1 MGNQN
6 YAPLV
11 RDMVWS
17 FSRISAFEDCPYRW
31 YLSYIREKKGDDMF
45 YASYGSFMHG
55 ILADYYAGKLSADEL
70 PGVFL
75 SRFRDDVRGARPS
88 PEIAARYVEEGS
100 AYLRSPFRP
109 DGEIIGVE
117 KRVRFSVYDKPFVG
131 TIDLLVRDERGFVL
145 IDHKSRAMKPRSGKS
160 KPTTTDI
167 EIDEM
172 LKQLYLYAEAVQQ
185 EFGETPYKLCFNC
198 FRNGVLIEEP
208 FDERAFVAAKD
219 WAREEIERI
228 EAEDEFEADPEWFR
242 CRYLC
247 GYHTYCDEWRE

>member
-6 YAPLV
+6 YAPLI

-31 YLSYIREKKGDDMF
+31 YLSYIRGKREDDLF

-55 ILADYYAGKLSADEL
+55 ILADYYGGKLGRDEL

-75 SRFRDDVRGARPS
+75 SGFRENVRGARPS
-88 PEIAARYVEEGS
+88 PDIVMKYVDEGS

-117 KRVRFSVYDKPFVG
+117 KCVRFSVHDKPFVG
-131 TIDLLVRDERGFVL
+131 FVDLLVRDERGIVL
-145 IDHKSRAMKPRSGKS
+145 IDHKSRAMKPRSGKP
-160 KPTTTDI
+160 KPTAGDR

-172 LKQLYLYAEAVQQ
+172 LKQLYLYAEAVRQ
-185 EFGETPYKLCFNC
+185 EFGEVPYKLCFNC
-198 FRNGVLIEEP
+198 FRGGALIEEP
-208 FDERAFVAAKD
+208 FDENAFEAAKS
-219 WAREEIERI
+219 WAASEIERI
-228 EAEDEFEADPEWFR
+228 EREDEFEADPEWFR